1 MKPFDFV
8 NDILY
13 SKKNLVKSSTNPQL
27 AETFYVPFLT
37 NKALSFHID
46 CILHANQMNEFPS
59 LDKKLQYDYYLNII
73 RSGRRPNKWI
83 KDKDHSDV
91 ELVSSYFKCNET
103 RAREILEVLTPYAID
118 NIREK
123 QIEGGV

>member
-8 NDILY
+8 NDIYY
-13 SKKNLVKSSTNPQL
+13 SKKNLITNSDNPQL
-27 AETFYVPFLT
+27 AETFYIPFLT

-46 CILHANQMNEFPS
+46 CILYSNQLNQYPN
-59 LDKKLQYDYYLNII
+59 LDKKLQYDYYLNTI

-83 KDKDHSDV
+83 KDEDYSDV
-91 ELVSSYFKCNET
+91 ELISNYFKCNET
-103 RAREILEVLTPYAID
+103 RAREILEVLTPYTID
-118 NIREK
+118 IIKAK